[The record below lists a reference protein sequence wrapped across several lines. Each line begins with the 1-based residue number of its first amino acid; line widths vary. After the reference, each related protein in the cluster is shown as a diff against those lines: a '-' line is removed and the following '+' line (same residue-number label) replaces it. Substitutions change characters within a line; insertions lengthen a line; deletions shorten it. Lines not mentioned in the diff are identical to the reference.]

1 MIIIVSVFNDGSI
14 VLDKSITGKGDYK
27 GDEVVKPVVLP
38 SSCLGPTPKSRPFR
52 PYMWVALFE
61 FVFGSERFFSGYSGF
76 PLSKLYRE
84 YCIAA
89 RRYKVSLRVF

>member
-1 MIIIVSVFNDGSI
+1 MIIIVLVLNDGSI

-52 PYMWVALFE
+52 PYMWVHFLSLSL
-61 FVFGSERFFSGYSGF
+61 VLRGFSQATQDF
-76 PLSKLYRE
+76 PSPHYE
-84 YCIAA
+84 ENI
-89 RRYKVSLRVF
+89 S

>member
-1 MIIIVSVFNDGSI
+1 MIIIVLVFNDGSI
-14 VLDKSITGKGDYK
+14 VLDKSITGKGD
-27 GDEVVKPVVLP
+27 EVVKPVALP

-76 PLSKLYRE
+76 PLSTLYRE